1 MTKTEQATEAFDQW
15 STFNSTITS
24 LDFKNYLITN
34 YTNEYWS
41 QQWVSGFL
49 QSLDLEY
56 EVSDDRRYRIYT
68 IPQPLTVSILGL
80 YCDSLIN
87 AGKPVTKVAL
97 KSIVRKNDFPLD
109 NFKELFNQLGLQF
122 SGKYT
127 SDNHKIWIRVP
138 AGKHLSKNKGTLVNI
153 KDMAKPYLRNTI
165 AKYIAENGTP
175 DMHYILGQP
184 NSEFYKLLQAFFT
197 YEIRNSI

>member
-56 EVSDDRRYRIYT
+56 EVSDDRRFRIYT
-68 IPQPLTVSILGL
+68 IPKQLNVTTLHGYCTDLTNLCHSI
-80 YCDSLIN
+80 
-87 AGKPVTKVAL
+87 TKVKL
-97 KSIVRKNDFPLD
+97 KSLARADGYLLD
-109 NFKELFNQLGLQF
+109 NFKEVFNQLGLQF

-127 SDNHKIWIRVP
+127 SDNHKIWRQVP
-138 AGKHLSKNKGTLVNI
+138 VGKHLSKNKGTLVDI
-153 KDMAKPYLRNTI
+153 KSMAKPYLKNAI